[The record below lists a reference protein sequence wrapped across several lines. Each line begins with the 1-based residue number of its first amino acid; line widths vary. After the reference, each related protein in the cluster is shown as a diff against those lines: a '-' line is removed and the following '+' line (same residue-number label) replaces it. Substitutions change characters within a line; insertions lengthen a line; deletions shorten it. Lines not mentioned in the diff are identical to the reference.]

1 MCKVNRQNAQR
12 SQTKVSKALPPAAGA
27 LQPSAP
33 RSKSSA
39 AENVLATMQTQGIA
53 NHQASS
59 NHIESWWK
67 TWILLIPAWF
77 QLYQHVPTH
86 YFRSNS
92 GHLAAPPPP
101 PPAAALA
108 PAANNTSKQESTETQ
123 ARMYINHQTTTS
135 ALSSTSVS
143 SAHPLC
149 IPNRSHCR
157 RPVKACAKHTT

>member
-101 PPAAALA
+101 PPAALA

-157 RPVKACAKHTT
+157 WPVKACAKHTT

>member
-101 PPAAALA
+101 PPAALA